1 MYYHKSID
9 IIDEELRTT
18 QENLKD
24 ENIYFN
30 YKIELTNVGFHY
42 QEKTVLSDINLTINK
57 GEKIAFIGESGSGK
71 STLVNLIIGLW
82 LPRPRLTLLALRIK
96 LLQWQRVVFALH
108 LTVSHPRQLRNY
120 LIIFI

>member
-24 ENIYFN
+24 ENIHFN

-57 GEKIAFIGESGSGK
+57 GEKIELKIGKIYAILDCLKYNKTTSNKTIREK
-71 STLVNLIIGLW
+71 MLVF
-82 LPRPRLTLLALRIK
+82 TIK
-96 LLQWQRVVFALH
+96 KKQF
-108 LTVSHPRQLRNY
+108 
-120 LIIFI
+120 

>member
-24 ENIYFN
+24 ENIHFN

-57 GEKIAFIGESGSGK
+57 GEKIAFKTDIVSNGAIK
-71 STLVNLIIGLW
+71 QINLLW
-82 LPRPRLTLLALRIK
+82 NIADL
-96 LLQWQRVVFALH
+96 
-108 LTVSHPRQLRNY
+108 
-120 LIIFI
+120 

>member
-30 YKIELTNVGFHY
+30 YNNKTTSNKTIR
-42 QEKTVLSDINLTINK
+42 EKPLVSINNL
-57 GEKIAFIGESGSGK
+57 GK
-71 STLVNLIIGLW
+71 SFK
-82 LPRPRLTLLALRIK
+82 K
-96 LLQWQRVVFALH
+96 L
-108 LTVSHPRQLRNY
+108 
-120 LIIFI
+120 

>member
-1 MYYHKSID
+1 VVLLYFKQSNIAYILPILSLFVLALYRLLPSINRIVNEYNGLMYYHKSID

-42 QEKTVLSDINLTINK
+42 QEKTV
-57 GEKIAFIGESGSGK
+57 
-71 STLVNLIIGLW
+71 
-82 LPRPRLTLLALRIK
+82 
-96 LLQWQRVVFALH
+96 
-108 LTVSHPRQLRNY
+108 
-120 LIIFI
+120 